1 MIQSMITILKK
12 MMEKGQ
18 KSQLIKR
25 AAHSKSLG
33 LLKAYFTISSDLP
46 DSLRI
51 GLFKT
56 PKTYPAFIRF
66 SNSNPKF
73 SNDTFKDFRGFAIKL
88 IDDQNSHLLQDFI
101 LTSTPKIPLGTLE
114 EFYETIYYGLKNPI
128 FLFLKII
135 FQGKLN
141 KFIKIYKMM
150 NHDTSPLDIR
160 YWSVTP
166 YMFGNDIVKYAI
178 IPSSSYTSKL
188 PKTLTPSYL
197 TENMQQHLLKQEANF
212 NFFIQI
218 QKDGNKMPIDD
229 VSVEWLEK
237 DSPFVKVA
245 EINIPPQIF
254 QTPQRSNLAEAL
266 AFSPANSLYEHR
278 AIGSINEARIIIY
291 KILSAFRQQ
300 HNRLPLAKTTEA
312 NFHSIP

>member
-1 MIQSMITILKK
+1 MIKNMIKILRK
-12 MMEKGQ
+12 MMEKDQ

-33 LLKAYFTISSDLP
+33 LLKAYFTIRPDLP
-46 DSLRI
+46 DNLRI
-51 GLFKT
+51 GLFKIS
-56 PKTYPAFIRF
+56 KTYPAFIRF

-73 SNDTFKDFRGFAIKL
+73 SSDTFKDFRGFAIKL
-88 IDDQNSHLLQDFI
+88 INDQNSHFPQDFI
-101 LTSTPKIPLGTLE
+101 LTSTPKVPLGTLV

-128 FLFLKII
+128 FLLLKII

-141 KFIKIYKMM
+141 KFIKIYKLM

-166 YMFGNDIVKYAI
+166 YMFGNDIVKYVI
-178 IPSSSYTSKL
+178 IPSSIYTSKL

-197 TENMQQHLLKQEANF
+197 TENMQKHLLTQEANF
-212 NFFIQI
+212 DFFIQI
-218 QKDGNKMPIDD
+218 RKDENKMPIDD

-237 DSPFVKVA
+237 DSPFLKVA
-245 EINIPPQIF
+245 EINIPPQTF
-254 QTPQRSNLAEAL
+254 QTHQRFHLAETL
-266 AFSPANSLYEHR
+266 SFSPSNSLYEHR

-291 KILSAFRQQ
+291 KALSAFRQQ
-300 HNRLPLAKTTEA
+300 RNQFQLYKITEA
-312 NFHSIP
+312 DFHSIP